1 MKAFIFFARVGMI
14 ILLSFNLQP
23 ASGSSENAK
32 SKLSLAFPNYVVIGA
47 FAHHQNAV
55 KFTNEAMAA
64 RFDAHF
70 DINPNR
76 NLFYVY
82 VLTTEDHDLAIN
94 EAKRLRKETKY
105 KDAWVYNGIIG
116 KATGPV
122 LAESKDINP
131 ETQESIQ
138 SVESEEK
145 ITEPPKEEI
154 TSTNTSIQLT
164 KTEPET
170 ASTTE
175 QKPPVDKTITPENI
189 KSKNFVFELYRASD
203 NTRVEGN
210 VEVAEKH
217 KAKRLGLYKGNTPV
231 KIAVPNTKSGDVV
244 FFCEI
249 FGYRPLQKDFSFAN
263 PAASGFEVN
272 DDGNVVVPFDLVRL
286 QKGDIAVMYNV
297 FFYID
302 AAIMKP
308 DSKLEV
314 DKLLELLNENPN
326 YKIKIHGH
334 TNGNAHGKIIRMG
347 ESKNFFALTDTE
359 EGFGSARQLS
369 EERANTIRE
378 FLIASGIDAS
388 RMSVKAWGG
397 KRPIFDKHSQRAH
410 ENVRVEVEIL
420 QH

>member
-1 MKAFIFFARVGMI
+1 MKTFIFFARVGAI
-14 ILLSFNLQP
+14 ILLFFNLQP
-23 ASGSSENAK
+23 ASGSSENSK
-32 SKLSLAFPNYVVIGA
+32 SKSLAYPNYVVIGA
-47 FAHHQNAV
+47 FAHQQNAV
-55 KFTNEAMAA
+55 KFTNEAIAA

-82 VLTTEDHDLAIN
+82 VLTTEDHELAIS

-131 ETQESIQ
+131 ETQQSIP
-138 SVESEEK
+138 SVESEERK
-145 ITEPPKEEI
+145 TENPKEDITSSNITVEPTDTQPETPSITEE
-154 TSTNTSIQLT
+154 
-164 KTEPET
+164 
-170 ASTTE
+170 
-175 QKPPVDKTITPENI
+175 KPPVDKTITPENV
-189 KSKNFVFELYRASD
+189 KSKNFVFVLYRASD
-203 NTRVEGN
+203 NRQVEGE

-217 KAKRLGLYKGNTPV
+217 KAKRLGLYKAHTPV
-231 KIAVPNTKSGDVV
+231 KIATPNTKSGEVV
-244 FFCEI
+244 FFCEV
-249 FGYRPLQKDFSFAN
+249 FGYRPLQKEFSFSN

-347 ESKNFFALTDTE
+347 ESKNFFALTDTD
-359 EGFGSARQLS
+359 EGFGSAKQLS

>member
-1 MKAFIFFARVGMI
+1 
-14 ILLSFNLQP
+14 
-23 ASGSSENAK
+23 
-32 SKLSLAFPNYVVIGA
+32 
-47 FAHHQNAV
+47 
-55 KFTNEAMAA
+55 
-64 RFDAHF
+64 
-70 DINPNR
+70 
-76 NLFYVY
+76 
-82 VLTTEDHDLAIN
+82 
-94 EAKRLRKETKY
+94 
-105 KDAWVYNGIIG
+105 
-116 KATGPV
+116 
-122 LAESKDINP
+122 
-131 ETQESIQ
+131 
-138 SVESEEK
+138 
-145 ITEPPKEEI
+145 
-154 TSTNTSIQLT
+154 
-164 KTEPET
+164 
-170 ASTTE
+170 
-175 QKPPVDKTITPENI
+175 
-189 KSKNFVFELYRASD
+189 
-203 NTRVEGN
+203 
-210 VEVAEKH
+210 
-217 KAKRLGLYKGNTPV
+217 
-231 KIAVPNTKSGDVV
+231 
-244 FFCEI
+244 
-249 FGYRPLQKDFSFAN
+249 
-263 PAASGFEVN
+263 VN